1 MLGGKALKLSHFRGE
16 IAEKVDKTLEKK
28 QFIPLI
34 SLDDK

>member
-16 IAEKVDKTLEKK
+16 IAGKIDKTLEQK
-28 QFIPLI
+28 QFFPLI